1 MRAILV
7 RQQKENDTMTKTYIS
22 LDDLSEI
29 ITSPVPVT
37 GESIAALFKSA
48 KTLDDHQV
56 AEIEAMR
63 GYVGHSLIE
72 DNDYND
78 DEYLDW
84 FVGNELEE
92 YSFKSKNAFLE
103 AHKELADAIRIEA
116 VGAYF
121 VAIYKNA

>member
-1 MRAILV
+1 
-7 RQQKENDTMTKTYIS
+7 MTKTYIS